1 MTLKE
6 ARLLLQQFIRNATE
20 RKHPFL
26 IINFSDEDD
35 QYEVVLSCMDKL
47 DAIATISEIAW
58 KFKIKMRGIDLEAIR
73 EMIAD
78 LNRDEVIGKFS
89 KN

>member
-6 ARLLLQQFIRNATE
+6 VRLLLQQFTRNATE

-35 QYEVVLSCMDKL
+35 KYEVVSSCMDKL
-47 DAIATISEIAW
+47 DAIVTISEIAW
-58 KFKIKMRGIDLEAIR
+58 KFKIKMKGIDLEAIR
-73 EMIAD
+73 EIIAD
-78 LNRDEVIGKFS
+78 LNRDEATEKFS